1 MGTGAA
7 TGEAAGGVGSGRRWR
22 TGERTESDAE
32 LPSGGLRVAAV
43 VAWDRPPAALLLL
56 LLLGPSAVASAIVED
71 MSVLA
76 AEAPCA
82 PVLSDLRLR
91 LIGKV
96 SARCCHL
103 QRGYRSRCHRQRGY
117 ADSYNQGSRG
127 ERARERRARDEE
139 AASDGQQRDKEA
151 AAAAARLL
159 AWCCWCVVLLF
170 LLETGRAMQGSVK
183 RRPALSPR

>member
-71 MSVLA
+71 KSVLA

-117 ADSYNQGSRG
+117 
-127 ERARERRARDEE
+127 RR
-139 AASDGQQRDKEA
+139 QLQ
-151 AAAAARLL
+151 
-159 AWCCWCVVLLF
+159 
-170 LLETGRAMQGSVK
+170 
-183 RRPALSPR
+183 